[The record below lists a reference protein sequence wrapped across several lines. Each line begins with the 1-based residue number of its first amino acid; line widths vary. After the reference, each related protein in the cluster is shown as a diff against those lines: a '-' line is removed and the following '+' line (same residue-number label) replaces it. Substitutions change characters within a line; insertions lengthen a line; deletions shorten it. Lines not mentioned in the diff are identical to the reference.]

1 MQEIKDQLQRVEET
15 LERVEGL
22 VQVLQVRQRKNA
34 LRRRQFREAKKLR
47 EEGLLPL
54 PPKHMIRFRDRRL
67 APRVPGWAAQG
78 MRFGRADQPEQF
90 YTWLVHQWN
99 NCTYLK
105 KPITC
110 SGSTFRNWDSTHRFS
125 YGARDLLGYVERKNA
140 VQVLR
145 NDGEVDDFSKRPW
158 WDWSYSVFKP
168 VFAAMQALGFE
179 ELPCR
184 FRRCCRLMMG
194 GFGSHE
200 VYTDLCWDFQET
212 RPNINRMLVRVG
224 VDLQLMLRAC
234 YIGLRVK
241 GRESPVSLPS
251 DGSSGPASSRRP
263 VSPPP
268 VAAACVPG
276 LLP

>member
-1 MQEIKDQLQRVEET
+1 MQKIAEQLQEMQAS
-15 LERVEGL
+15 LERIEIAVGA
-22 VQVLQVRQRKNA
+22 LQDKQRKNA
-34 LRRRQFREAKKLR
+34 LRRKQFREAKKLR

-67 APRVPGWAAQG
+67 APLVPGWAAQG

-105 KPITC
+105 KPITF
-110 SGSTFRNWDSTHRFS
+110 SGSTFRIWDSTHRFS
-125 YGARDLLGYVERKNA
+125 NGARDLMGYVERKNA

-145 NDGEVDDFSKRPW
+145 NDGEHDDFTKRPW

-168 VFAAMQALGFE
+168 VFAEMEALGFD

-194 GFGSHE
+194 GFGAHE
-200 VYTDLCWDFQET
+200 VYTDLFWDFQET
-212 RPNINRMLVRVG
+212 RVNINKMLQRVG
-224 VDLQLMLRAC
+224 TDLQLMLRAC
-234 YIGLRVK
+234 YIGLRVR

-251 DGSSGPASSRRP
+251 ALRPASGSDPASSRRLAA
-263 VSPPP
+263 
-268 VAAACVPG
+268 AAACPAG
-276 LLP
+276 PLP

>member
-34 LRRRQFREAKKLR
+34 QRRRQFREAKKSR

-67 APRVPGWAAQG
+67 APKVPGWAAQG

-99 NCTYLK
+99 NCIYLK
-105 KPITC
+105 KPITF
-110 SGSTFRNWDSTHRFS
+110 SGSTFRIWDCTHRFS
-125 YGARDLLGYVERKNA
+125 YGARDLLGYVERKNT

-168 VFAAMQALGFE
+168 VFAEMQALGFD

-184 FRRCCRLMMG
+184 FQRCCRLMMG
-194 GFGSHE
+194 GFGSYE

-212 RPNINRMLVRVG
+212 RANLNRMLVRVG

-234 YIGLRVK
+234 YIGLRV
-241 GRESPVSLPS
+241 
-251 DGSSGPASSRRP
+251 
-263 VSPPP
+263 
-268 VAAACVPG
+268 
-276 LLP
+276 